1 MTHDPLCPCK
11 PQVIGHGSTSGDVQA
26 AAPAVA
32 CQCDLIAKVR
42 QDERINSLGT
52 RVRELKP
59 YANGYCDG
67 ERDMHAK
74 CITAVEEIIPDDSD
88 SGSWEATIAAAWLRH
103 AVSKLRAL
111 EEKP

>member
-32 CQCDLIAKVR
+32 CQCELIAKVR

-52 RVRELKP
+52 RVFELKP

-67 ERDMHAK
+67 EDYMLVK
-74 CITAVEEIIPDDSD
+74 CISVVEEIIPDESD

-103 AVSKLRAL
+103 AVSRLRAL